1 MKDQDKYKEVDERF
15 DKEFPIEDF
24 CSAHSDY
31 IPHNIKLFI
40 HAYIDLAERRVVE
53 RIKEYLE
60 NRIKE
65 LKECIVDKKLYEGYK
80 EHTETRYFEVRK
92 IQDELLSSLKSENK
106 NKDI

>member
-40 HAYIDLAERRVVE
+40 HAYIDLAERRVIE
-53 RIKEYLE
+53 RI
-60 NRIKE
+60 
-65 LKECIVDKKLYEGYK
+65 
-80 EHTETRYFEVRK
+80 FEVVVNSDTENLRS
-92 IQDELLSSLKSENK
+92 LLLLTLSSLKSENK